1 MKRFFSKIFIKRL
14 YILLIVIL
22 VFLVCLGYNSSRA
35 IVWENEVDKQ
45 AYCSNN
51 LLRLHIQANSSSPE
65 DQYLK
70 RQIRDLILI
79 ETKQFFKEA
88 EDYEKAVKV
97 AELKIPDLQWK
108 IEEYLQ
114 SQGKNLSVELKLGRF
129 EFPTRTYGDLTLP
142 QGDYQALQVIIGN
155 GEGNNWWCVLF
166 PPLCIDNE
174 EGEKTDENM
183 FLKLAFAKDDDNFEV
198 EYRLKFLEVLS
209 DIPEWIK
216 ADYLDILRITLLGS
230 NGILSGVE

>member
-1 MKRFFSKIFIKRL
+1 MKRLYIKRL
-14 YILLIVIL
+14 YILIIVIL
-22 VFLVCLGYNSSRA
+22 AFLICLGYNSTRA

-51 LLRLHIQANSSSPE
+51 LLRLHIQASSSSPE

-70 RQIRDLILI
+70 RQIRDLILT
-79 ETKQFFKEA
+79 ETKHFFKKV
-88 EDYEKAVKV
+88 DDHEKAVKV
-97 AELKIPDLQWK
+97 AEYNIPDLQWK
-108 IEEYLQ
+108 IENFLQ
-114 SQGKNLSVELKLGRF
+114 SQGKNIPIELKLGRF

-142 QGDYQALQVIIGN
+142 QGKYQALQIIIGN

-166 PPLCIDNE
+166 PPLCLDNE
-174 EGEKTDENM
+174 ESENVDENM
-183 FLKLAFAKDDDNFEV
+183 FLKLAFAKDDEDFQV
-198 EYRLKFLEVLS
+198 EYRFKFLEVLS

-230 NGILSGVE
+230 NGILSGVK